1 MTRRHTLIVKLKRS
15 STGRPWGIRIA
26 GGADL
31 GTPIVVTRSENE
43 ALQKGDMIKK
53 IDDYDAR
60 DVRHVDAQN
69 LLQNSETI
77 KLVIERSEPSRVSSR
92 TTTDTTI
99 TTSPSPPTIFRPIV
113 GNGAAATSLY
123 KQPKEYPQEL
133 PKSPIRPPSVEE
145 YRSTPTP
152 EYTLRSTIIMPHEHL
167 DEIREERVHLVAAR
181 ERGDIRSV
189 VAREA
194 LSAGRLSDGDEKM
207 PAYTTVYRY
216 NIEHHPKEEEAAVYW
231 PYRTT
236 PLVLPGA
243 KVKKDAPI
251 GECYLRHHPNPMIRA
266 APHHYEPAHPEVAMK
281 QKVAETVLQRVVGP
295 NEVPK
300 IVHKQFNSPIG
311 LYSDQNIA
319 DTIKCQA
326 SAVPLKKPV
335 KYDPSKSE
343 AYKALQEEEYGDQVQ
358 EVRQPAR
365 TGVFTPQKS
374 SKVYQAP
381 KSPAYINV
389 LDDDGEKIHQS
400 NSFKRIMYSVL
411 GQTEF

>member
-15 STGRPWGIRIA
+15 GTDKPWGIRIA

-31 GTPIVVTRSENE
+31 SMPIVVTRSENE
-43 ALQKGDMIKK
+43 ALQRGDMIKK

-60 DVRHVDAQN
+60 DLRHVDAQN

-77 KLVIERSEPSRVSSR
+77 KLVVER
-92 TTTDTTI
+92 
-99 TTSPSPPTIFRPIV
+99 
-113 GNGAAATSLY
+113 Y
-123 KQPKEYPQEL
+123 KQPKERIPQEL
-133 PKSPIRPPSVEE
+133 PKSPVPPPSVEE

-152 EYTLRSTIIMPHEHL
+152 ESFILRSAITLPHEHL
-167 DEIREERVHLVAAR
+167 DEIREERVHL
-181 ERGDIRSV
+181 SQ
-189 VAREA
+189 
-194 LSAGRLSDGDEKM
+194 
-207 PAYTTVYRY
+207 
-216 NIEHHPKEEEAAVYW
+216 

-243 KVKKDAPI
+243 KVKKDAPL

-326 SAVPLKKPV
+326 SAVPLKKPI

-343 AYKALQEEEYGDQVQ
+343 AYKALQEEELGDQVQ
-358 EVRQPAR
+358 EVRQPVR

-374 SKVYQAP
+374 NRVHQAPP
-381 KSPAYINV
+381 KSPGAYINV

-411 GQTEF
+411 GQTDY

>member
-1 MTRRHTLIVKLKRS
+1 MTRRHTVIVKLKRS

-31 GTPIVVTRSENE
+31 GAPIVVTRSENE
-43 ALQKGDMIKK
+43 ALQRGDVIKK
-53 IDDYDAR
+53 IDEYDAR

-77 KLVIERSEPSRVSSR
+77 KLVVER
-92 TTTDTTI
+92 
-99 TTSPSPPTIFRPIV
+99 
-113 GNGAAATSLY
+113 Y
-123 KQPKEYPQEL
+123 KEQREHPQEL
-133 PKSPIRPPSVEE
+133 PKSPIPPPSVEE
-145 YRSTPTP
+145 YAYTPTP
-152 EYTLRSTIIMPHEHL
+152 TPTSGYTLRSTIILPHDHQ
-167 DEIREERVHLVAAR
+167 DEIREEKAY
-181 ERGDIRSV
+181 
-189 VAREA
+189 
-194 LSAGRLSDGDEKM
+194 LSQ
-207 PAYTTVYRY
+207 
-216 NIEHHPKEEEAAVYW
+216 

-243 KVKKDAPI
+243 KVKKDAPL

-281 QKVAETVLQRVVGP
+281 QKVAETVLQRVIGP

-326 SAVPLKKPV
+326 SAVPLKKPI

-343 AYKALQEEEYGDQVQ
+343 AYKALQEEALGDYVQ
-358 EVRQPAR
+358 EVRQPVR

-374 SKVYQAP
+374 NKIYQAPP

-411 GQTEF
+411 GQTEY

>member
-1 MTRRHTLIVKLKRS
+1 MTRRHTIIVKLKRS
-15 STGRPWGIRIA
+15 SAGRPWGIRIA

-31 GTPIVVTRSENE
+31 GAPIVVTRSENE
-43 ALQKGDMIKK
+43 ALQRGDVIKK

-77 KLVIERSEPSRVSSR
+77 KLVIERSEPSSVTASSR
-92 TTTDTTI
+92 IDTINTI
-99 TTSPSPPTIFRPIV
+99 NTVSPPPTIFKSIF
-113 GNGAAATSLY
+113 GDGAAVTSLY
-123 KQPKEYPQEL
+123 KQPKERFQEL
-133 PKSPIRPPSVEE
+133 PKSPIAPPSVEE
-145 YRSTPTP
+145 YTPVQTP
-152 EYTLRSTIIMPHEHL
+152 DYTLRSTIFLPREHL
-167 DEIREERVHLVAAR
+167 DEVREERVHL
-181 ERGDIRSV
+181 SQ
-189 VAREA
+189 
-194 LSAGRLSDGDEKM
+194 
-207 PAYTTVYRY
+207 
-216 NIEHHPKEEEAAVYW
+216 

-243 KVKKDAPI
+243 KVKKDAPL

-281 QKVAETVLQRVVGP
+281 QK
-295 NEVPK
+295 

-311 LYSDQNIA
+311 LYSEQNIA

-326 SAVPLKKPV
+326 SAVPVKKPL

-365 TGVFTPQKS
+365 TGVFSPHRPNKIS
-374 SKVYQAP
+374 PAPP

-411 GQTEF
+411 GQTDY

>member
-1 MTRRHTLIVKLKRS
+1 MTKRHTVIVRLRRS
-15 STGRPWGIRIA
+15 STGRPWGISIA

-43 ALQKGDMIKK
+43 ALQKGDVIKK
-53 IDDYDAR
+53 IEEYDTR
-60 DVRHVDAQN
+60 DVR
-69 LLQNSETI
+69 
-77 KLVIERSEPSRVSSR
+77 
-92 TTTDTTI
+92 
-99 TTSPSPPTIFRPIV
+99 
-113 GNGAAATSLY
+113 Y
-123 KQPKEYPQEL
+123 KQQQEYPPEL
-133 PKSPIRPPSVEE
+133 PKSPIPPPSAEE
-145 YRSTPTP
+145 YISTPIPISPTSD
-152 EYTLRSTIIMPHEHL
+152 YTLRSTLLLPHEHR
-167 DEIREERVHLVAAR
+167 DEIREERVHL
-181 ERGDIRSV
+181 SQ
-189 VAREA
+189 
-194 LSAGRLSDGDEKM
+194 
-207 PAYTTVYRY
+207 
-216 NIEHHPKEEEAAVYW
+216 

-243 KVKKDAPI
+243 KVKKDAPL

-266 APHHYEPAHPEVAMK
+266 APHHYEPYHPEVAMK

-311 LYSDQNIA
+311 LYSEQNIA

-326 SAVPLKKPV
+326 SAIPLKKPM

-358 EVRQPAR
+358 EVRQPVR
-365 TGVFTPQKS
+365 TGVFSPQKS
-374 SKVYQAP
+374 NKVYQTPP
-381 KSPAYINV
+381 KSPAYVNV

-411 GQTEF
+411 GQTDY

>member
-43 ALQKGDMIKK
+43 ALQRGDMIKK

-69 LLQNSETI
+69 LLQNSDTI
-77 KLVIERSEPSRVSSR
+77 KLVVERSEPSRASSR
-92 TTTDTTI
+92 TSTDTTI
-99 TTSPSPPTIFRPIV
+99 TASPSPPTIYRPIV

-123 KQPKEYPQEL
+123 KQPKERPQEL
-133 PKSPIRPPSVEE
+133 PKSPVPPPSAEE

-152 EYTLRSTIIMPHEHL
+152 EYTLRSTITLPHEHL
-167 DEIREERVHLVAAR
+167 DEIREERVHL
-181 ERGDIRSV
+181 SQ
-189 VAREA
+189 
-194 LSAGRLSDGDEKM
+194 
-207 PAYTTVYRY
+207 
-216 NIEHHPKEEEAAVYW
+216 

-243 KVKKDAPI
+243 KVKKDAPL

-281 QKVAETVLQRVVGP
+281 QR
-295 NEVPK
+295 

-326 SAVPLKKPV
+326 SAVPLKKPI

-343 AYKALQEEEYGDQVQ
+343 AYKALQEEELGDHVQ

-374 SKVYQAP
+374 NRVYQAPP
-381 KSPAYINV
+381 KSPAYAINV

-411 GQTEF
+411 GQTDY

>member
-43 ALQKGDMIKK
+43 ALQRGDMIKK

-69 LLQNSETI
+69 LLQNSDTI
-77 KLVIERSEPSRVSSR
+77 KLVVER
-92 TTTDTTI
+92 
-99 TTSPSPPTIFRPIV
+99 
-113 GNGAAATSLY
+113 Y
-123 KQPKEYPQEL
+123 KQPKERPQEL
-133 PKSPIRPPSVEE
+133 PKSPVPPPSAEE

-152 EYTLRSTIIMPHEHL
+152 EYTLRSTITLPHEHL
-167 DEIREERVHLVAAR
+167 DEIREERVHL
-181 ERGDIRSV
+181 SQ
-189 VAREA
+189 
-194 LSAGRLSDGDEKM
+194 
-207 PAYTTVYRY
+207 
-216 NIEHHPKEEEAAVYW
+216 

-243 KVKKDAPI
+243 KVKKDAPL

-281 QKVAETVLQRVVGP
+281 QRVAETVLQRVVGP

-326 SAVPLKKPV
+326 SAVPLKKPI

-343 AYKALQEEEYGDQVQ
+343 AYKALQEEELGDHVQ

-374 SKVYQAP
+374 NRVYQAPP
-381 KSPAYINV
+381 KSPAYAINV

-411 GQTEF
+411 GQTDY

>member
-77 KLVIERSEPSRVSSR
+77 KLVIER
-92 TTTDTTI
+92 
-99 TTSPSPPTIFRPIV
+99 
-113 GNGAAATSLY
+113 Y

-167 DEIREERVHLVAAR
+167 DEIREERVHL
-181 ERGDIRSV
+181 SQ
-189 VAREA
+189 
-194 LSAGRLSDGDEKM
+194 
-207 PAYTTVYRY
+207 
-216 NIEHHPKEEEAAVYW
+216 

-281 QKVAETVLQRVVGP
+281 QKVAETVLHRVVGP

-326 SAVPLKKPV
+326 SAIPLKKPV

-343 AYKALQEEEYGDQVQ
+343 AYKALQEEEYGDQMQ

-374 SKVYQAP
+374 SRVYQAPP